1 MVVSE
6 IDMVGLLPCV
16 MGFLIGMGAGYRQD
30 RCDGFLKIGVV
41 VVEISAVFFFF
52 WWFLWWVSL
61 GGCRREFHLRL
72 LT

>member
-6 IDMVGLLPCV
+6 IDMVGLLPWV

-52 WWFLWWVSL
+52 LVVLVVGFSWW
-61 GGCRREFHLRL
+61 L
-72 LT
+72 LM